1 MVFIQNRIVVH
12 VHSDE
17 HKVSNKRQKKKRK
30 KEKKEKKKKKHRG
43 RLKRVWCHLSCS
55 VSVEFGAYLIEN
67 QSYIHIVLI
76 PNSENMAEFKPI
88 SLCNVLY

>member
-30 KEKKEKKKKKHRG
+30 KEKKEKKKKHKG
-43 RLKRVWCHLSCS
+43 RLKRV
-55 VSVEFGAYLIEN
+55 
-67 QSYIHIVLI
+67 
-76 PNSENMAEFKPI
+76 
-88 SLCNVLY
+88 